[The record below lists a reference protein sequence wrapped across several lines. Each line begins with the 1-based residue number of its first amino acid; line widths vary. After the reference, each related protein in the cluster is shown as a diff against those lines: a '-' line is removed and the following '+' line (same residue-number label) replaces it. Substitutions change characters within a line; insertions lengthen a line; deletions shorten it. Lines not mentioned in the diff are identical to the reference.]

1 MNRQST
7 TDTVTSNRLAAS
19 LRQMLDGA
27 DQLLRDATRNGG
39 DQFDA
44 ARDRFASQV
53 QSARRDLE
61 QIQDTALYRAR
72 WAVRSADRAVRDHPY
87 ATLGAVAGVALIVGW
102 LLSRRDWD

>member
-7 TDTVTSNRLAAS
+7 TTDTLTSNRLAAS

-27 DQLLRDATRNGG
+27 DQLLRDATRNGS
-39 DQFDA
+39 DQFSA

-72 WAVRSADRAVRDHPY
+72 RVARTADRTVRDHPY
-87 ATLGAVAGVALIVGW
+87 TTLGAVAGVALLVGW
-102 LLSRRDWD
+102 LLSRRD